1 MDKEDGMS
9 ITVIF
14 RIALVG
20 ILVTML
26 NQILKQSGRDE
37 IAFLTTLSGWI
48 LVILWVLPYITQL
61 FDVIESL
68 FAF

>member
-1 MDKEDGMS
+1 MMDKEDGMS

-37 IAFLTTLSGWI
+37 IAIFNHIIWLDLGYFI
-48 LVILWVLPYITQL
+48 G
-61 FDVIESL
+61 
-68 FAF
+68 